1 MAKKG
6 STSVPSGG
14 LSDKRSVTVTFNLT
28 PNWIYLPMQL
38 ICGGR
43 TVPNLPKIDFHEGF
57 FLSANVKH
65 YSNTAESINLIKEII
80 VA

>member
-1 MAKKG
+1 
-6 STSVPSGG
+6 
-14 LSDKRSVTVTFNLT
+14 
-28 PNWIYLPMQL
+28 MQL